1 MKIIKKFTLVFF
13 LAHTLGGCTFTPQAV
28 ILNPSLQLSTSSI
41 GNNKTVR
48 LNVVD
53 ERTKSTLGT
62 RGARG
67 VGAEITIQGDLV
79 EIVGQSLTEGLS
91 SQGFQVSKTSAEERE
106 LRVEL
111 RSLEYRTIV
120 GFWSGTVKTESAMK
134 GICILNKSRPYEKLY
149 LGEKNQS
156 VQVVQSA
163 ESNNVYINNALSESI
178 NKMLSDIKLMQC
190 LAQ

>member
-1 MKIIKKFTLVFF
+1 MIKIFPLLLF
-13 LAHTLGGCTFTPQAV
+13 LSYILGGCAFTPQAV
-28 ILNPSLQLSTSSI
+28 VLNPSLYLSSSSI
-41 GNNKTVR
+41 GNNKTVW

-79 EIVGQSLTEGLS
+79 EIVGKALAEGLS
-91 SQGFQVSKTSAEERE
+91 SQGFQVSKTSAEIERE

-149 LGEKNQS
+149 RGENNQS

-163 ESNNVYINNALSESI
+163 ESNNVYINNALSSSI
-178 NKMLSDIKLMQC
+178 NKMLADQVLLQC